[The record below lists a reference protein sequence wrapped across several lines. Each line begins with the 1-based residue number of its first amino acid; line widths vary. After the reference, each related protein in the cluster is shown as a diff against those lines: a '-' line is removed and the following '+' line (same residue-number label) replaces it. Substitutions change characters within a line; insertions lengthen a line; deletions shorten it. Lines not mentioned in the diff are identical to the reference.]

1 MNIYRLII
9 IVFTLLYIFGC
20 SEKTTYY
27 GKIITEDDLTKLNI
41 QNKKQLLE
49 KFGKPSYIDTILN
62 KYFYYTEKNKSKN
75 FYINNIEYSYL
86 FVFELDQENNVTDSV
101 SINLL
106 NNKNK
111 LFINKET
118 KNNIIERGLI
128 EKVFGGVGPNQLPDS
143 Q

>member
-1 MNIYRLII
+1 M
-9 IVFTLLYIFGC
+9 YIFGC

-27 GKIITEDDLTKLNI
+27 GKIITQDDLTNLNI
-41 QNKKQLLE
+41 QNKNQLLE

-75 FYINNIEYSYL
+75 FYSNKIEYSYL
-86 FVFELDQENNVTDSV
+86 FVFELDQENNVIDKV

-106 NNKNK
+106 NDKNK

>member
-1 MNIYRLII
+1 MNIFKLLII
-9 IVFTLLYIFGC
+9 LFSLMYIFGC

-27 GKIITEDDLTKLNI
+27 GKIITQDDLTNLNI
-41 QNKKQLLE
+41 QNKNQLLE
-49 KFGKPSYIDTILN
+49 KFGKPSYIDTMLN

-75 FYINNIEYSYL
+75 FYNQKIEYSYL
-86 FVFELDQENNVTDSV
+86 FVFELDKEGNIIEKI

-106 NNKNK
+106 DNKNK

-118 KNNIIERGLI
+118 RNNIIERGLI
-128 EKVFGGVGPNQLPDS
+128 EKIFGGVGPNQLPDS

>member
-1 MNIYRLII
+1 M
-9 IVFTLLYIFGC
+9 YIFGC

-27 GKIITEDDLTKLNI
+27 GKIITEDDLTNLNI

-75 FYINNIEYSYL
+75 FYSNNIEYSYL